1 MATSVVTY
9 QPAAGRAHVDLTSWA
24 GDAGF
29 ATTPVATD
37 QMEGPDTLTLNADG
51 TVTGAD
57 GTYTMRHIIASS
69 GQAEGISYQ
78 IGTPAV
84 VPAGTITLGTP
95 TIDQTTISLPFTYD
109 DTDQTGFE
117 YRVDGGAW
125 TSTTSPVSLS
135 GLTENTKYT
144 IEVRAVNADGGGTPA
159 STALTT
165 DPIPSS
171 ATATVPFSPGAGYTV
186 ATLEAGFD
194 DYAFQEWPANEPDV
208 GWQLVTVTAE
218 GYFDSQG
225 NYWFDEGVEAVHDVW
240 VVDLNGTVYYQ
251 TVDNTG
257 LLTPLEGEITIG
269 TVTVGRNSA
278 SIEFSYSAA
287 DAEGFEYRL
296 DGGTWI
302 DVVSPIALSGLTAET
317 PYQVDLRAY
326 NGTTQSV
333 FKTVNFTTDAAVDT
347 TPNAFTLTAQ
357 TGVARSITV
366 TSNAITVQGVDA
378 GVDVVSSVSGDTG
391 SQQSVST
398 DGGVTWGGW
407 SAADQNVRLNYRVRV
422 RHTTSDE
429 HSSGG
434 YDGVRETTLTIGGV
448 SATFRS
454 TTLADTTPPVISLTG
469 GNQTVVQNTTW
480 SEPGYEAIDNA
491 DGDIS
496 VTGVEVIGTVD
507 TSVLGQQQIL
517 YRATDASGNVSES
530 TRTVTVVEFVP
541 DDTVA
546 PIIQLA
552 GGNRTITVGDTWS
565 DPGYT
570 ATDDTDGNITDQVEV
585 SGTVDTTKPGSYP
598 ITYSVSDAAGNE
610 ATATRIVTVLS
621 ATQYP
626 LLEAAPAN
634 RTFEGKR
641 VLRFEAGEPIFI
653 LQSGEVLDFDFDLTN
668 WLADQGDDIAEGTHQ
683 VAELAEALEVVDSG
697 NVPGTDRI
705 KVWLQAG
712 DVKDSQSSLVQLKVT
727 TTGART
733 AVFQFRALIINRM
746 Q

>member
-347 TPNAFTLTAQ
+347 TPNAFSFTDQ
-357 TGVARSITV
+357 TGVEPESV
-366 TSNAITVQGVDA
+366 DESNAITITGVDA
-378 GVDVVSSVSGDTG
+378 GEDIAVTITG
-391 SQQSVST
+391 GQYAVST
-398 DGGVTWGGW
+398 DGGSSFGGW
-407 SAADQNVRLNYRVRV
+407 TSAGTNVQLNDQIKVRN
-422 RHTTSDE
+422 TA
-429 HSSGG
+429 SS
-434 YDGVRETTLTIGGV
+434 EFSTAANTTLTAGGV
-448 SATFRS
+448 SDTFTRTTRAAVLPTLDTPIPDLDLGETDAVNLDLDDHFSGASSYTLTGIPTDSGLSFSGSVLSGNVNKDDIAASPFNLTATAFS
-454 TTLADTTPPVISLTG
+454 ADGSIQDVFEAVVVDDIVPVISINSLTTTDTTPVVTGSAGDATSLTLVVNSVTYNPTPSG
-469 GNQTVVQNTTW
+469 GTW
-480 SEPGYEAIDNA
+480 SQQLPELAL
-491 DGDIS
+491 
-496 VTGVEVIGTVD
+496 D
-507 TSVLGQQQIL
+507 TYPMTLNGQ
-517 YRATDASGNVSES
+517 
-530 TRTVTVVEFVP
+530 
-541 DDTVA
+541 
-546 PIIQLA
+546 
-552 GGNRTITVGDTWS
+552 
-565 DPGYT
+565 
-570 ATDDTDGNITDQVEV
+570 
-585 SGTVDTTKPGSYP
+585 
-598 ITYSVSDAAGNE
+598 DAAGNAAVE
-610 ATATRIVTVLS
+610 AQAVL
-621 ATQYP
+621 T
-626 LLEAAPAN
+626 
-634 RTFEGKR
+634 
-641 VLRFEAGEPIFI
+641 
-653 LQSGEVLDFDFDLTN
+653 
-668 WLADQGDDIAEGTHQ
+668 
-683 VAELAEALEVVDSG
+683 VVDEIVAAG
-697 NVPGTDRI
+697 NGLFRP
-705 KVWLQAG
+705 L
-712 DVKDSQSSLVQLKVT
+712 
-727 TTGART
+727 
-733 AVFQFRALIINRM
+733 FRANKKSTFKNLFR
-746 Q
+746 